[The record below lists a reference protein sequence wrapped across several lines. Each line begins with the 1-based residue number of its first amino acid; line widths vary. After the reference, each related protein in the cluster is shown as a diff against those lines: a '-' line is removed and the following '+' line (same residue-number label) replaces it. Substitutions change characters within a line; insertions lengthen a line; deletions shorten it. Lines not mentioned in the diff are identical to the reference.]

1 MTEEEEAKQDE
12 AEHERFNISAR
23 GIFCAT
29 LSEALRDILAKAVEV
44 GDVPPETRDAMA
56 GWLENANP
64 EALVAW
70 LDKGG
75 LENVNKAELDA
86 ELAKA
91 FELVPTSTNYPAPES
106 WVDMEGIWHL
116 ERGTMFAMRTRRE
129 ELRTRRAKLDPPE
142 ELETRRKELKDIVG
156 RLQTKRA
163 ELNDLRENYDE
174 LLKPD
179 PAPMVV
185 RLIAK
190 GWWLSL
196 MRGLRTTDD
205 RKAVLWP
212 DGKPARWLRLLAA
225 PWLQDA
231 AEKEAERQQR
241 AAVAAPFA
249 IRAKA
254 KTDAGNQWTPLP
266 RALEGAAAMG
276 GPFSVN
282 LNGEIYAEEP
292 DIAAPAVGHALRPKG
307 WDIVPA
313 DWLKKPAQ
321 LDLSLNLTAP
331 PDAVREYLIETAT
344 KTAHL
349 AQLPNMCPKLLGFMF
364 AASPVSG
371 RPVKGTLEELH
382 RLLYPDW
389 KARRQ
394 TKRELQGLGAA
405 FVALKGLRLM
415 ETKPDGTRHP
425 YDLFTLD
432 YDLSCNP
439 QATVGFVLN
448 PWLVERMQGGAGGGY
463 FLLNMTR
470 WLALGIQNPRLFP
483 LALRLAAQ
491 WDHARQGGVYHK
503 EKLQWLEADRLAF
516 ECNTL
521 PEGAAA
527 FRAGKTA
534 DRTAQAA
541 LAAARANLEAD
552 LGALKEAGLLGD
564 WKKAKVHG
572 KGFNLLPTPPAD
584 YPEACKRAT
593 QAVQKGKARKG
604 KR

>member
-1 MTEEEEAKQDE
+1 MGMTNHTKEMALSDALDHLEKQACQLVEIAAEINAVVFDPAHPDAPLHRRMEVLQALQKGHQDAFRPEVSKALEAV
-12 AEHERFNISAR
+12 
-23 GIFCAT
+23 
-29 LSEALRDILAKAVEV
+29 LRDVLTRAVEANKV
-44 GDVPPETRDAMA
+44 TPETRDAMA

-64 EALVAW
+64 EALVTW
-70 LDKGG
+70 LENGGWEKVDSDKLRTAMDEVAGKDIFNALKTVLALRLWGG
-75 LENVNKAELDA
+75 LGGILYEKITREN
-86 ELAKA
+86 
-91 FELVPTSTNYPAPES
+91 
-106 WVDMEGIWHL
+106 HL
-116 ERGTMFAMRTRRE
+116 EER
-129 ELRTRRAKLDPPE
+129 
-142 ELETRRKELKDIVG
+142 
-156 RLQTKRA
+156 
-163 ELNDLRENYDE
+163 
-174 LLKPD
+174 
-179 PAPMVV
+179 
-185 RLIAK
+185 
-190 GWWLSL
+190 
-196 MRGLRTTDD
+196 
-205 RKAVLWP
+205 
-212 DGKPARWLRLLAA
+212 KPARWLRLLAA

-307 WDIVPA
+307 WDIVPV

-382 RLLYPDW
+382 HLLYPDW

-439 QATVGFVLN
+439 EATVGFMLN

-527 FRAGKTA
+527 YRAGKTA
-534 DRTAQAA
+534 DATGKTA
-541 LAAARANLEAD
+541 LSNARANLEAD
-552 LGALKEAGLLGD
+552 LDALKEAGLLGD
-564 WKKAKVHG
+564 WKKTKVYG
-572 KGFNLLPTPPAD
+572 KGFNLLPAPPAD
-584 YPEACKRAT
+584 YAEACKRAT
-593 QAVQKGKARKG
+593 QTVQKGKARKG
-604 KR
+604 QR

>member
-1 MTEEEEAKQDE
+1 MTDHTKEMAEAAKLDPTVEKDAMDYLEKQACQMVEIHAAIEEAVGGEQHRMEVLQALQKRHQDTFRPEVAKVLE
-12 AEHERFNISAR
+12 AV
-23 GIFCAT
+23 
-29 LSEALRDILAKAVEV
+29 LRDMLTRAVEANKV
-44 GDVPPETRDAMA
+44 TPETRDAMA

-64 EALVAW
+64 EALVTW
-70 LDKGG
+70 LENGGWEKVDSDKLRTAMDEVAGKDIFNALKTVLALRLWGG
-75 LENVNKAELDA
+75 LGGILYEKITREN
-86 ELAKA
+86 
-91 FELVPTSTNYPAPES
+91 
-106 WVDMEGIWHL
+106 HL
-116 ERGTMFAMRTRRE
+116 EER
-129 ELRTRRAKLDPPE
+129 
-142 ELETRRKELKDIVG
+142 
-156 RLQTKRA
+156 
-163 ELNDLRENYDE
+163 
-174 LLKPD
+174 
-179 PAPMVV
+179 
-185 RLIAK
+185 
-190 GWWLSL
+190 
-196 MRGLRTTDD
+196 
-205 RKAVLWP
+205 
-212 DGKPARWLRLLAA
+212 KPARWLRLLAA

-382 RLLYPDW
+382 HLLYPDW

-439 QATVGFVLN
+439 EATVGFMLN

-527 FRAGKTA
+527 YRAGKTA
-534 DRTAQAA
+534 DATGKTA
-541 LAAARANLEAD
+541 LSNARANLEAD
-552 LGALKEAGLLGD
+552 LDALKEAGLLGD
-564 WKKAKVHG
+564 WKKTKVYG
-572 KGFNLLPTPPAD
+572 KGFNLLPTPTAD
-584 YPEACKRAT
+584 YAEACKRAT
-593 QAVQKGKARKG
+593 QTVQKGKARKV
-604 KR
+604 KA